1 MEIDRMHH
9 TYRTF
14 LCCLIALFAAWG
26 GAGGLARGQEVLSVR
41 YEARDRTALDPAMI
55 QPYISAEP
63 GQTITRDT
71 LARDVRALE
80 QSGRF
85 AFVAADLERAADG
98 VVVVYTVEPKPRIRR
113 LTVSGADNLGN
124 RKVRELLELGVGDS
138 VDDALLAERA
148 QAVKEQYRKKHY
160 PFADLSWTIRVDQP
174 SGLADVAIRVEE
186 GRLAKVKSITFTGN
200 DSISDRTLRKA
211 MSQKKRH
218 IFSWLT
224 GSGGYQPDLLAADP
238 AALRRV
244 YLDEGFL
251 DVRIGTPEVTEKGEG
266 RVVISIPITE
276 GARYRLGDLTI
287 TGITLFEPGPVRAV
301 VTNQYGDIAS
311 SSALQSATQ
320 NLRDYYGS
328 RGYID
333 TLVTY
338 QLQPRMET
346 LTTTNPVVDLAMT
359 VREGHLATIRAIS
372 FRGNTRTR
380 DKVLRRE
387 ITVFPGEIMNEV
399 KLRNSERRLRN
410 LGFFSSVN
418 AVQEPTPDPSQYDA
432 VFELE
437 EQKTGQFMVGAG
449 FSSIDNLIGF
459 VELSQGNFDLFNWPP
474 VGAGQKLRLRG
485 TLGTS
490 RTDIELGF
498 TEPWFLDRR
507 LALGVNFFRRDSR
520 FFSDDYDQRNT
531 GVNVSLAKP
540 VGRFT
545 RLTLT
550 YGLEEISVSD
560 VDENASDRIKQEE
573 GDRIKSS
580 LTAEVSFDTRDNA
593 FIPTRGL
600 RASVS
605 AMGAGGP
612 LAGDTDI
619 YRLDARAS
627 QFVPMW
633 FDHVFNLR
641 GWVSVADTHS
651 NADRVPIFDRLFVGG
666 ARTLRG
672 FKFRDVGPK
681 DENGEPLGGLTAW
694 YATAEYTVPV
704 AAQFRVAAFY
714 DIGMVYDEAYEID
727 LGDYNSDIGVGIR
740 LDIPGFPLRLDYA
753 WPLEADEFNDRS
765 SGRFQFSIGYSI

>member
-1 MEIDRMHH
+1 MQHK
-9 TYRTF
+9 YRTF
-14 LCCLIALFAAWG
+14 FFCLIAVVAVWTGEG
-26 GAGGLARGQEVLSVR
+26 GRARGQDVLSVR

-113 LTVSGADNLGN
+113 LTVSGADSLGN

-186 GRLAKVKSITFTGN
+186 GRLAKVKSISFTGN
-200 DSISDRTLRKA
+200 DSISDGTLRKA

-251 DVRIGTPEVTEKGEG
+251 DVRIGTPEVMEKGEG
-266 RVVISIPITE
+266 KVVITIPVTE
-276 GARYRLGDLTI
+276 GARYRIGDLTI
-287 TGITLFEPGPVRAV
+287 TGITIFEPGPVRAV

-311 SSALQSATQ
+311 ASALQSAMQ

-346 LTTTNPVVDLAMT
+346 LTSTNPVVDLAMT

-520 FFSDDYDQRNT
+520 FFSDDYDQQNT
-531 GVNVSLAKP
+531 GMNVSLAKP

-694 YATAEYTVPV
+694 YATAEYTIPV
-704 AAQFRVAAFY
+704 ASQFRVAAFY